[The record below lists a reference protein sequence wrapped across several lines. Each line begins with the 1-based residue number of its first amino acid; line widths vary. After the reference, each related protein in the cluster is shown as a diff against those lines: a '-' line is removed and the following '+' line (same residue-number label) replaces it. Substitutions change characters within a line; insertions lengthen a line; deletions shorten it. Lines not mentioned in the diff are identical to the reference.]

1 MQYEMNE
8 AGRQEILKQLR
19 ERLESRLEKARAAEV
34 EAFAGHFYAMVPL
47 EDLVNRRLDDFYGA
61 TLSVWHFIQNFDPAT
76 PKVRV
81 FNPDFAEHG
90 RSEEHTSELQSRGHL
105 V

>member
-61 TLSVWHFIQNFDPAT
+61 T
-76 PKVRV
+76 
-81 FNPDFAEHG
+81 
-90 RSEEHTSELQSRGHL
+90 
-105 V
+105 